1 MENNVDIKQQKF
13 LYKQYFVSEQQV
25 LDAWVALK
33 ILYSKLAN
41 AYDAM
46 CQKFFEKP
54 ETKQF
59 GHTVRYCIT
68 KQYKPVISDVFYAL
82 NCGFKAGQEF
92 SEPLFFERRFCEYY
106 TPDKMCIVNGC
117 NFYSFNNAYFK
128 ALYNFQIAFNKYQ
141 NLMAYRKSIYD
152 KILCSDV
159 CVPALTWHENICRS
173 VMLSINGITK

>member
-92 SEPLFFERRFCEYY
+92 SEPLFFDRRFCEYY
-106 TPDKMCIVNGC
+106 TPDKICIVNGC
-117 NFYSFNNAYFK
+117 GYFQFNKQYFD
-128 ALYNFQIAFNKYQ
+128 ALRDFKIGFDKYQ
-141 NLMAYRKSIYD
+141 NAVENRDAAYKKVLYLKYCD
-152 KILCSDV
+152 K
-159 CVPALTWHENICRS
+159 ALSLKDLER
-173 VMLSINGITK
+173 